1 MSNSL
6 MYQSDMFVVLETDQA
21 EQFLTPEELSQ
32 KLQGIL
38 QTYAGDLPAGVT
50 KQLDPVQ
57 QADYLR
63 DNYCDLDLG
72 PEAYLQWYAVRLE
85 K

>member
-1 MSNSL
+1 
-6 MYQSDMFVVLETDQA
+6 MYQSDMFVVLESGRT

-32 KLQGIL
+32 KLQAL
-38 QTYAGDLPAGVT
+38 LPTYEGDLPAQVMKLPDLG
-50 KQLDPVQ
+50 QR
-57 QADYLR
+57 ADYLR